1 MEKINLTIN
10 NRKVS
15 AEEGST
21 ILEAA
26 KENDIFIPTLC
37 HYLGLE
43 PFASCGVCVVEV
55 EGEGNLLRA
64 CSTYIKEGMV
74 ITTDNDNVRA
84 TRKLC
89 LELLLSEHCGDCVS
103 PCQIACPAGCDVQG
117 YLSHI
122 ARGEDE
128 EAIKL
133 IKESI
138 PLPASI
144 GRICPRPCEAECRRN
159 HLEGPVSICSLK
171 RFIGDKDL
179 NNGKAYLPSIEKE
192 TGHKVA
198 IIGAGPAGLTAA
210 YFLLGAGHK
219 VTIFEAETKAG
230 GMLQYG
236 IPSYRLPKSVLDK
249 EVQTIIDLG
258 AQVKYGLALGKD
270 MTIDSLKSDGFG
282 AVLLTI
288 GAQNSA
294 RMRVEGEDTQGVLWG
309 IEFLKSIASGKR
321 LNVGRNVVVIGGGN
335 TAIDAARTCLRLG
348 AEEVTILYRRTRKEM
363 PAYNVEV
370 EEAQEE
376 GVKIHFL
383 AAPIKLSRDK
393 EKVKLE
399 CIRMELGE
407 PDVSGRRR
415 PVPIEGSEFIMFAD
429 TVIAAIGQKVDT
441 SYIED
446 EGIKLTKYGTIDV
459 DPLTYQTNFEGVFAA
474 GDCVTGPDIAA
485 IAIGGAR
492 EAAAGI
498 EGYLKGEK
506 AAPKPKPYN
515 SSMGKLD
522 EVPEAF
528 FQNVQKIPRANMPQ
542 IPVPDRTGNFKETE
556 VGFSEEVARKEA
568 GRCLEC
574 GCKKADDC
582 TLRKLAAE
590 YKVDPERLA
599 GARREYMV
607 DDSHPEIIL
616 ESNKCILC
624 GICVRFSREIKKID
638 LLGFVERGFDAKVML
653 GFDESS
659 SSTKCDFCKE
669 LAQVCPTGAIALK
682 TPSLSKLK

>member
-1 MEKINLTIN
+1 MGKINLTIN
-10 NRKVS
+10 GKRIS
-15 AEEGST
+15 TEEGST

-26 KENDIFIPTLC
+26 KKNEIFIPTLC
-37 HYLGLE
+37 YYLGLE

-55 EGEGNLLRA
+55 EGEENLVRA
-64 CSTYIKEGMV
+64 CSTYIKEGMRI
-74 ITTDNDNVRA
+74 ITDSDNVRA

-89 LELLLSEHCGDCVS
+89 LELLLSEHSGDCLS

-133 IKESI
+133 IKKSI
-138 PLPASI
+138 PLPASL

-159 HLEGPVSICSLK
+159 CLEGPVSICSLK
-171 RFIGDKDL
+171 RFTADKDL
-179 NNGKAYLPSIEKE
+179 NSKKVYLPSIAKE

-210 YFLLGAGHK
+210 YFLLQAGHK
-219 VTIFEAETKAG
+219 VAIFEAHPKAG

-249 EVQTIIDLG
+249 EVQAIIDLG
-258 AQVKYGLALGKD
+258 AEVKYGLALGKD
-270 MTIDSLKSDGFG
+270 ITIDSLKSDGFK
-282 AVLLTI
+282 AILLTI

-294 RMRVEGEDTQGVLWG
+294 RMRVEGEDTDGVLWG
-309 IEFLKSIASGKR
+309 IEFLKDIVSGKS
-321 LNVGRNVVVIGGGN
+321 LNVGRSVIVVGGGN
-335 TAIDAARTCLRLG
+335 TAVDAARTSLRLG
-348 AEEVTILYRRTRKEM
+348 AEEVTILYRRTEKEM

-370 EEAQEE
+370 EEAKKE

-383 AAPIKLSRDK
+383 AAPIKLSRNK
-393 EKVKLE
+393 EKVKME
-399 CIRMELGE
+399 CIKMKLGE
-407 PDVSGRRR
+407 PDASGRRR
-415 PVPIEGSEFIMFAD
+415 PLPIKGSEFIIFAD

-441 SYIED
+441 SYIKN

-459 DPLTYQTNFEGVFAA
+459 DPLTYQTNLEGVFAA
-474 GDCVTGPDIAA
+474 GDCVTGPDTAA
-485 IAIGGAR
+485 RAIGDAKQT
-492 EAAAGI
+492 AAEI
-498 EGYLKGEK
+498 DQYLKGEK
-506 AAPKPKPYN
+506 AAPNSRPYN
-515 SSMGKLD
+515 SSMGELS

-528 FQNVQKIPRANMPQ
+528 FQNIQKIPRANMPQ
-542 IPVPDRTGNFKETE
+542 IPISDRTTNFKEIE
-556 VGFSEEVARKEA
+556 VGFRGEAAKKEA

-574 GCKKADDC
+574 ECKKTDDC
-582 TLRKLAAE
+582 SLRKLATE
-590 YKVDPERLA
+590 YKVNPERLA
-599 GARREYMV
+599 GVRREYIV

-624 GICVRFSREIKKID
+624 GICVRFCREIKKID

-653 GFDESS
+653 AFNESS
-659 SSTKCDFCKE
+659 SSTKCDFSEE
-669 LAQVCPTGAIALK
+669 LAEICPTGAIAIK
-682 TPSLSKLK
+682 TPPLK

>member
-498 EGYLKGEK
+498 EVYLKGEK